1 MALAIVPWHWLTRF
15 GESGIVI
22 PMALSTA
29 LWWWWATPSRRPLFA
44 WLLLLGSAA
53 FLTLV
58 TKVAFMG
65 WGLGIASLDF
75 TGLSGH
81 AMLAA
86 AIYPVLLRTLA
97 NPAALPPRWAIAAGY
112 TVAAVIA
119 LSRVVIG
126 AHSGSE
132 VVLGF
137 ALGAAASA
145 TALALETRHPPPI
158 PQHWLWL
165 GLAGWLA
172 LMPVTAAPSGT
183 HGMVQRLA
191 RTLSDREQLYTRAD
205 LHRMRLPERPE
216 RAAAAR

>member
-1 MALAIVPWHWLTRF
+1 MTFVMLLWHWFTRF

-29 LWWWWATPSRRPLFA
+29 LWWWWATPSRRPLLA
-44 WLLLLGSAA
+44 WLALLGSAA

-65 WGLGIASLDF
+65 WGLGSVSLDF

-86 AIYPVLLRTLA
+86 AIYPVLLRTLCSPVA
-97 NPAALPPRWAIAAGY
+97 VPPRWAIGAGY
-112 TVAAVIA
+112 ALAALVS
-119 LSRVVIG
+119 LSRVIIG

-137 ALGAAASA
+137 AVGAAASA
-145 TALALETRHPPPI
+145 TALALETRQPPPI
-158 PQHWLWL
+158 PRHWLWL
-165 GLAGWLA
+165 GLAAWLT
-172 LMPVTAAPSGT
+172 LMPVVAAPSGT

-191 RTLSDREQLYTRAD
+191 KKLSDRDQLYTRAD
-205 LHRMRLPERPE
+205 LHRARLPG
-216 RAAAAR
+216 